1 MEDIINKL
9 AEIEAAASHIMED
22 VSEQKKQLAQQ
33 YEEAVQKFD
42 ANIDMEIQ
50 NRSDT
55 IRQELEIQM
64 KKELENQRNEA
75 DQILTRLE
83 AYYTECLSL
92 IHISNILI
100 KEVIP
105 AKQTDRKKITANS
118 LPIGICLKMF
128 GIVINIREG
137 PAEGSIPKANTAGII
152 ASAESIAAIVSK
164 KAVCKEARC
173 V

>member
-64 KKELENQRNEA
+64 KKGLENQRNEA
-75 DQILTRLE
+75 EQILTQLE
-83 AYYTECLSL
+83 AYYTKCHTDMAKE
-92 IHISNILI
+92 IYDRIL
-100 KEVIP
+100 
-105 AKQTDRKKITANS
+105 R
-118 LPIGICLKMF
+118 M
-128 GIVINIREG
+128 
-137 PAEGSIPKANTAGII
+137 
-152 ASAESIAAIVSK
+152 
-164 KAVCKEARC
+164 
-173 V
+173 

>member
-50 NRSDT
+50 YRSDT

-75 DQILTRLE
+75 EQILTQLE
-83 AYYTECLSL
+83 AYYTKCHTNMAKE
-92 IHISNILI
+92 IYDRIL
-100 KEVIP
+100 
-105 AKQTDRKKITANS
+105 R
-118 LPIGICLKMF
+118 M
-128 GIVINIREG
+128 
-137 PAEGSIPKANTAGII
+137 
-152 ASAESIAAIVSK
+152 
-164 KAVCKEARC
+164 
-173 V
+173 

>member
-75 DQILTRLE
+75 EQILTHLE
-83 AYYTECLSL
+83 AYYTKCHTNMAKEIYERISL
-92 IHISNILI
+92 EY
-100 KEVIP
+100 KW
-105 AKQTDRKKITANS
+105 
-118 LPIGICLKMF
+118 C
-128 GIVINIREG
+128 
-137 PAEGSIPKANTAGII
+137 
-152 ASAESIAAIVSK
+152 
-164 KAVCKEARC
+164 
-173 V
+173 

>member
-33 YEEAVQKFD
+33 YDEAVQKFD
-42 ANIDMEIQ
+42 ANIDMEFQ

-75 DQILTRLE
+75 EQILTQLE
-83 AYYTECLSL
+83 AYYTKCHTNMAKE
-92 IHISNILI
+92 IYDRIL
-100 KEVIP
+100 
-105 AKQTDRKKITANS
+105 R
-118 LPIGICLKMF
+118 M
-128 GIVINIREG
+128 
-137 PAEGSIPKANTAGII
+137 
-152 ASAESIAAIVSK
+152 
-164 KAVCKEARC
+164 
-173 V
+173 

>member
-1 MEDIINKL
+1 MDKTKKGGKPMEDIINKL

-33 YEEAVQKFD
+33 YDEAVQKFD

-75 DQILTRLE
+75 EQILTQLE
-83 AYYTECLSL
+83 AYYTKCHTNMAKE
-92 IHISNILI
+92 IYDRIL
-100 KEVIP
+100 
-105 AKQTDRKKITANS
+105 R
-118 LPIGICLKMF
+118 M
-128 GIVINIREG
+128 
-137 PAEGSIPKANTAGII
+137 
-152 ASAESIAAIVSK
+152 
-164 KAVCKEARC
+164 
-173 V
+173 

>member
-1 MEDIINKL
+1 MDKTTKGGKPMEDIINKL

-75 DQILTRLE
+75 EQILTQLE
-83 AYYTECLSL
+83 AYYTKCHTNMAKE
-92 IHISNILI
+92 IYDRIL
-100 KEVIP
+100 
-105 AKQTDRKKITANS
+105 R
-118 LPIGICLKMF
+118 M
-128 GIVINIREG
+128 
-137 PAEGSIPKANTAGII
+137 
-152 ASAESIAAIVSK
+152 
-164 KAVCKEARC
+164 
-173 V
+173 

>member
-42 ANIDMEIQ
+42 TNIDMEIQ

-75 DQILTRLE
+75 EQILTQLE
-83 AYYTECLSL
+83 AYYTKCHTDMAKE
-92 IHISNILI
+92 IYDRIL
-100 KEVIP
+100 
-105 AKQTDRKKITANS
+105 R
-118 LPIGICLKMF
+118 M
-128 GIVINIREG
+128 
-137 PAEGSIPKANTAGII
+137 
-152 ASAESIAAIVSK
+152 
-164 KAVCKEARC
+164 
-173 V
+173 

>member
-83 AYYTECLSL
+83 AYYTECHTSMAKE
-92 IHISNILI
+92 IYDRIL
-100 KEVIP
+100 
-105 AKQTDRKKITANS
+105 R
-118 LPIGICLKMF
+118 M
-128 GIVINIREG
+128 
-137 PAEGSIPKANTAGII
+137 
-152 ASAESIAAIVSK
+152 
-164 KAVCKEARC
+164 
-173 V
+173 

>member
-9 AEIEAAASHIMED
+9 AEIEAAASHIMKD

-75 DQILTRLE
+75 EQILTQLE
-83 AYYTECLSL
+83 AYYTKCHTNMAKE
-92 IHISNILI
+92 IYDRIL
-100 KEVIP
+100 
-105 AKQTDRKKITANS
+105 R
-118 LPIGICLKMF
+118 M
-128 GIVINIREG
+128 
-137 PAEGSIPKANTAGII
+137 
-152 ASAESIAAIVSK
+152 
-164 KAVCKEARC
+164 
-173 V
+173 

>member
-50 NRSDT
+50 NLSDT

-75 DQILTRLE
+75 EQILTQLE
-83 AYYTECLSL
+83 AYYTKCHTNMAKE
-92 IHISNILI
+92 IYDRIL
-100 KEVIP
+100 
-105 AKQTDRKKITANS
+105 R
-118 LPIGICLKMF
+118 M
-128 GIVINIREG
+128 
-137 PAEGSIPKANTAGII
+137 
-152 ASAESIAAIVSK
+152 
-164 KAVCKEARC
+164 
-173 V
+173 

>member
-64 KKELENQRNEA
+64 KKELENQRNESE
-75 DQILTRLE
+75 QILTQLE
-83 AYYTECLSL
+83 AYYTKCHTNMAKE
-92 IHISNILI
+92 IYDRIL
-100 KEVIP
+100 
-105 AKQTDRKKITANS
+105 R
-118 LPIGICLKMF
+118 M
-128 GIVINIREG
+128 
-137 PAEGSIPKANTAGII
+137 
-152 ASAESIAAIVSK
+152 
-164 KAVCKEARC
+164 
-173 V
+173 

>member
-9 AEIEAAASHIMED
+9 AEIEAAASHIMDD
-22 VSEQKKQLAQQ
+22 VAEQKKQLAREYEQ

-75 DQILTRLE
+75 EQILTQLE
-83 AYYTECLSL
+83 AYYTKCHTNMAKE
-92 IHISNILI
+92 IYDRIL
-100 KEVIP
+100 
-105 AKQTDRKKITANS
+105 R
-118 LPIGICLKMF
+118 M
-128 GIVINIREG
+128 
-137 PAEGSIPKANTAGII
+137 
-152 ASAESIAAIVSK
+152 
-164 KAVCKEARC
+164 
-173 V
+173 

>member
-1 MEDIINKL
+1 MVDIINKL

-75 DQILTRLE
+75 EQILTQLE
-83 AYYTECLSL
+83 AYYTKCHTNMAKE
-92 IHISNILI
+92 IYDRIL
-100 KEVIP
+100 
-105 AKQTDRKKITANS
+105 R
-118 LPIGICLKMF
+118 M
-128 GIVINIREG
+128 
-137 PAEGSIPKANTAGII
+137 
-152 ASAESIAAIVSK
+152 
-164 KAVCKEARC
+164 
-173 V
+173 

>member
-75 DQILTRLE
+75 EQILTQLE
-83 AYYTECLSL
+83 AYYTKCHTDMAKE
-92 IHISNILI
+92 IYDRIL
-100 KEVIP
+100 
-105 AKQTDRKKITANS
+105 R
-118 LPIGICLKMF
+118 M
-128 GIVINIREG
+128 
-137 PAEGSIPKANTAGII
+137 
-152 ASAESIAAIVSK
+152 
-164 KAVCKEARC
+164 
-173 V
+173 

>member
-50 NRSDT
+50 DRSDT

-75 DQILTRLE
+75 EQILTQLE
-83 AYYTECLSL
+83 AYYTKCHTNMAKE
-92 IHISNILI
+92 IYDRIL
-100 KEVIP
+100 
-105 AKQTDRKKITANS
+105 R
-118 LPIGICLKMF
+118 M
-128 GIVINIREG
+128 
-137 PAEGSIPKANTAGII
+137 
-152 ASAESIAAIVSK
+152 
-164 KAVCKEARC
+164 
-173 V
+173 

>member
-33 YEEAVQKFD
+33 YDEAVQKFD

-75 DQILTRLE
+75 EQILTQLE
-83 AYYTECLSL
+83 AYYTKCHTNMAKE
-92 IHISNILI
+92 IYDRIL
-100 KEVIP
+100 
-105 AKQTDRKKITANS
+105 R
-118 LPIGICLKMF
+118 M
-128 GIVINIREG
+128 
-137 PAEGSIPKANTAGII
+137 
-152 ASAESIAAIVSK
+152 
-164 KAVCKEARC
+164 
-173 V
+173 

>member
-75 DQILTRLE
+75 EQILTQLE
-83 AYYTECLSL
+83 AYYTKCHTNMAKE
-92 IHISNILI
+92 IYDRIL
-100 KEVIP
+100 
-105 AKQTDRKKITANS
+105 R
-118 LPIGICLKMF
+118 M
-128 GIVINIREG
+128 
-137 PAEGSIPKANTAGII
+137 
-152 ASAESIAAIVSK
+152 
-164 KAVCKEARC
+164 
-173 V
+173 